1 MTERDATV
9 RLGYFSRSPVLE
21 LARARGLFTGLAVEA
36 EAVQSSPAQFRSLA
50 AGAYDLVLTS
60 PDNVAAYRFRTDD
73 PMDVRIIRAVDGG
86 LGLSVLGAAGVRR
99 VEDLRGRTVGVDV
112 PDSGFA
118 FALYE
123 LLATHGLRCCVD
135 YELAI
140 LGSTPRRAVAL
151 REGRCDATLL
161 GGGFTVAAERAG
173 LVNLGRVS
181 EVVRP
186 YLGTVLAATGP
197 WLESYR
203 TIAQRFCAAW
213 QQAVDMLLVPSDE
226 VNPLLADVF
235 GLPVA
240 EVPVMRRI
248 LVDPVEGLV
257 ADGVVRADALAS
269 VLRLRARYGS
279 TPVGSPGG
287 IVDSR

>member
-1 MTERDATV
+1 MMDATV

-21 LARARGLFTGLAVEA
+21 LAWARSLFTGLTVEA
-36 EAVQSSPAQFRSLA
+36 EAVTSSPAQFRSLA

-60 PDNVAAYRFRTDD
+60 PDNVAAYRFRAED

-86 LGLSVLGAAGVRR
+86 LGLSLVGAPGVRC
-99 VEDLRGRTVGVDV
+99 VDDLRGRALGVDV

-123 LLATHGLRCCVD
+123 LLAGHGMRCCVD
-135 YELAI
+135 YELVT

-161 GGGFTVAAERAG
+161 TGGFTVAAERAG
-173 LVNLGRVS
+173 LVNLGRIS

-186 YLGTVLAATGP
+186 YLGSVLAATGP
-197 WLESYR
+197 WLENYR

-213 QQAVDMLLVPSDE
+213 QQAVDILLVAGDE

-235 GLPVA
+235 NLPVS

-248 LVDPVEGLV
+248 LVDPEEGLV

-269 VLRLRARYGS
+269 VLRLRERYGS
-279 TPVGSPGG
+279 TPVGSTGG

>member
-1 MTERDATV
+1 MDATV
-9 RLGYFSRSPVLE
+9 RLGYFSRSSVLE
-21 LARARGLFTGLAVEA
+21 LAWARNLFTGLTVEA
-36 EAVQSSPAQFRSLA
+36 EAVTSSPAQFRSLA

-60 PDNVAAYRFRTDD
+60 PDNVAAYRFRAED

-86 LGLSVLGAAGVRR
+86 LGLSLLGAPGVRC
-99 VEDLRGRTVGVDV
+99 VEDLRGRALGVDV

-123 LLATHGLRCCVD
+123 LLASHGMRCCVD
-135 YELAI
+135 YELVI

-161 GGGFTVAAERAG
+161 TGGFTVAAERAG

-186 YLGTVLAATGP
+186 YLGSVLAATGP
-197 WLESYR
+197 WLENYQ

-213 QQAVDMLLVPSDE
+213 QQAVDILLVAGDE

-235 GLPVA
+235 NLPVS
-240 EVPVMRRI
+240 EVPVMRKI

-269 VLRLRARYGS
+269 VLRLRERYGS
-279 TPVGSPGG
+279 TPVGSTGG
-287 IVDSR
+287 IVESR

>member
-9 RLGYFSRSPVLE
+9 RIGYFSRSPVLE
-21 LARARGLFTGLAVEA
+21 LAWARGLFTGLAVEA
-36 EAVQSSPAQFRSLA
+36 EPVASSPAQFRSLA

-60 PDNVAAYRFRTDD
+60 PDNVAAYRFRSED

-86 LGLSVLGAAGVRR
+86 LGLSLLGAPGVRGIGD
-99 VEDLRGRTVGVDV
+99 VRTVGVDV
-112 PDSGFA
+112 PHSGFA

-123 LLATHGLRCCVD
+123 LLATHGLRRDAD
-135 YELAI
+135 YDLVT

-161 GGGFTVAAERAG
+161 TGGFTVAAERAG
-173 LVNLGRVS
+173 LVNLGRIS

-213 QQAVDMLLVPSDE
+213 QQAVDMLLVPCDE
-226 VNPLLADVF
+226 VNSLLADVF
-235 GLPVA
+235 GLPLA
-240 EVPVMRRI
+240 ALPVMRRI
-248 LVDPVEGLV
+248 LVDPAEGLV
-257 ADGVVRADALAS
+257 ADGVVRADALAT
-269 VLRLRARYGS
+269 VLRLRARYGT
-279 TPVGSPGG
+279 TPVGSAPG
-287 IVDSR
+287 IVDGR